1 VAAASLT
8 FNLYFFYLPSH
19 LATALGVPL
28 SRTLTAALVGLLV
41 VAGVAPAFGR
51 LSDRVGRR
59 PLLVAGTVALFLAI
73 LPAFLLIRG
82 AEPAGLV
89 VGYILVALPLASLVV
104 VPAYLAELFP
114 TPVRSTALAIS
125 YGLGTAL
132 FGGTAPFL
140 ATVLVRRTGSPAASA
155 VYAVAVAVAAV
166 AAAVAARETAFRP
179 LDASDLPEAELARPG
194 R

>member
-1 VAAASLT
+1 VAA
-8 FNLYFFYLPSH
+8 
-19 LATALGVPL
+19 LAP
-28 SRTLTAALVGLLV
+28 
-41 VAGVAPAFGR
+41 PFGR
-51 LSDRVGRR
+51 LSDRVCRR
-59 PLLVAGTVALFLAI
+59 PLLVVGTFALVLAV

-89 VGYILVALPLASLVV
+89 LGYLLVALPLASLVV

-140 ATVLVRRTGSPAASA
+140 ATVLVRRTGSPVAPAI
-155 VYAVAVAVAAV
+155 YAVAVAVMAV
-166 AAAVAARETAFRP
+166 AAALAARETAFQP
-179 LDASDLPEAELARPG
+179 LDTADPPEAGPARTLALHPFRAMRPG
-194 R
+194 PGKGSMDP